1 MGREKIKNRLS
12 KLTDEQKAKIKA
24 AAEKLKERLAE
35 KIKEHPN
42 TVEKIKEKIKAI
54 LESPKVLENIKKFV
68 AVLKKRAGEARDA
81 GKENAIDEEKELS
94 EAGKLLVEIAKE
106 HGITGEEIKDKIRA
120 RLSKLTDE
128 QKAKIKA
135 AAEKVR
141 AKLQERIK
149 EHPEIVEEAKEKF
162 KAILE
167 SPKVLEKIKEYVAA
181 LKKKAGEAKDQAGK
195 ENAIDE
201 EKEMSEAGKLL
212 VEIAKEH
219 GITGKEIKDK
229 IRARLSKLTDEQKAK
244 IKAAAEKVRAKLQE

>member
-81 GKENAIDEEKELS
+81 GKENAIDEEKEMS
-94 EAGKLLVEIAKE
+94 EAGKLLVDIAKE
-106 HGITGEEIKDKIRA
+106 HGITGKEIRDKIRS

-135 AAEKVR
+135 AAEKLR
-141 AKLQERIK
+141 EKIK
-149 EHPEIVEEAKEKF
+149 EHPEIIEKAKEKI

-167 SPKVLEKIKEYVAA
+167 SPKVLENLKKFVAA
-181 LKKKAGEAKDQAGK
+181 LKKRAGEAKDAG
-195 ENAIDE
+195 
-201 EKEMSEAGKLL
+201 
-212 VEIAKEH
+212 
-219 GITGKEIKDK
+219 
-229 IRARLSKLTDEQKAK
+229 
-244 IKAAAEKVRAKLQE
+244 

>member
-1 MGREKIKNRLS
+1 MG
-12 KLTDEQKAKIKA
+12 
-24 AAEKLKERLAE
+24 
-35 KIKEHPN
+35 
-42 TVEKIKEKIKAI
+42 
-54 LESPKVLENIKKFV
+54 
-68 AVLKKRAGEARDA
+68 
-81 GKENAIDEEKELS
+81 
-94 EAGKLLVEIAKE
+94 
-106 HGITGEEIKDKIRA
+106 GITGKEIVDKIRA

-219 GITGKEIKDK
+219 GITGEEIKDK
-229 IRARLSKLTDEQKAK
+229 IKSRLSKLTDEQKAK
-244 IKAAAEKVRAKLQE
+244 IKSAAEKLREKIKEHPEIIEKAKEKIKAILNPQRS